1 MAGELRGASWLQ
13 CRHQAVSAE
22 VPGGRWRR
30 KDMSVIREGEMFP
43 RALFLARERTA
54 SRHLRL
60 GMLRAVQPSSAP
72 CEREE
77 CLSWPWSWLGCL
89 AQGPTHGVWWWREA
103 GRDSLFY
110 LLLQVHWE
118 ESHFRH
124 GDCGGVPTVWIRAG
138 SRIPDVCKK
147 PVISMVIW
155 CQWDYPCPR
164 RGCGCI
170 GRCCLSLS

>member
-1 MAGELRGASWLQ
+1 MSSGKGKCFQGLCFLLGRGLQVGISDWGCSEQCSHHLLPVRGKSACLGPGPGWAAWLRVQHTVYGGGGKLGE
-13 CRHQAVSAE
+13 
-22 VPGGRWRR
+22 
-30 KDMSVIREGEMFP
+30 I
-43 RALFLARERTA
+43 LF
-54 SRHLRL
+54 
-60 GMLRAVQPSSAP
+60 
-72 CEREE
+72 
-77 CLSWPWSWLGCL
+77 
-89 AQGPTHGVWWWREA
+89 
-103 GRDSLFY
+103 FY